1 MSGVADGRVPTRP
14 EGLTSAEVAERVEA
28 GRTNEVTSGTSR
40 GVGQIVRANVVT
52 PFNGLLTA
60 LFVVILATG
69 RWQNGLFGLVVVANT
84 AIGVVQE
91 LRAKRTLDRL
101 AVLNAPRARVTR
113 DGGTSEIAVGEV
125 VADDLIGLRTGDQVV
140 ADGVVTAADG
150 LEVDESLLTGESEPV
165 HKAAGD
171 EVRSG
176 SIVVAGSGG
185 FQATE
190 VGADAYATRL
200 TEEARRFTVVRS
212 ELVAGTN
219 KLLRWIS
226 LLMLVVGPLLL
237 WSQWRTPDTSGWQ
250 EALTGAVA
258 ALVGMVPEG
267 LVLLTSLAFMVA
279 AVTLAGRQTLVQ
291 ELPAVEVLARV
302 DVVCLDKTGTLTHG
316 DIVFDSL
323 IADGPREGVREALA
337 LLATAPDANATSA
350 ALAATF
356 RETTWRRTGGV
367 PFSSARKWSSVDT
380 DGHGTWVLGA
390 PEMVFPDGGPPV
402 DRAADLAAQGK
413 RVLVLAS
420 TNSTT
425 DATNSASTSPTGPT
439 NSPSA
444 STTASAADSSS
455 ASTASASSR
464 ADDPAGSTADSP
476 EGSPP
481 RDASLPAGLVERAL
495 VVLAERIRDDA
506 PDAVRYFAEQGVTL
520 RVISGDNPRTVGA
533 VAVSVGVPGISAAG
547 EAVDARTL
555 PEDPDELADVLE
567 TSAVFGRVT
576 PQQKRAVVGA
586 LQRRGHVVA
595 MTGDGVNDAM
605 ALKDADIG
613 VAMGNGAAATKAVA
627 QLVLLDSRFAH
638 LPDVVA
644 EGRRVIANIE
654 RAANLFLVKNVYSLV
669 LALVVLVSGVAYPLA
684 PIQLTMIS
692 ALTIGVPGFV
702 LALGPNRRRY
712 VPGFL
717 GRVLRLAVPTGV
729 VIGLAAFAG
738 NLTIRSLD
746 PAGGPAAG
754 RTVATVVVLVAS
766 LWTLSLLA
774 RPLAG
779 WKVVLLAGLATS
791 AAVILAVPLLAT
803 DVFLLAVTPQRLLV
817 GVAIGAVAAAAV
829 ELVGRAVLRPVHTAD
844 PTRPVSHHD
853 SPEGQMT

>member
-1 MSGVADGRVPTRP
+1 MAGGAGVRQA
-14 EGLTSAEVAERVEA
+14 GLTSAEVAERVA
-28 GRTNEVTSGTSR
+28 DGRTNAVRSRTSR
-40 GVGQIVRANVVT
+40 SAGQIARANVVT

-60 LFVVILATG
+60 LFLVILATG

-84 AIGVVQE
+84 AIGVIQE

-101 AVLNAPRARVTR
+101 AVLNAPHAQVTR
-113 DGGTSEIAVGEV
+113 DGVTSEVEVGDV
-125 VADDLIGLRTGDQVV
+125 VADDLVDMRTGDQVV
-140 ADGVVTAADG
+140 ADGAVTDADG
-150 LEVDESLLTGESEPV
+150 LEVDESLLTGESDPV
-165 HKAAGD
+165 HKAVGD
-171 EVRSG
+171 DVRSG
-176 SIVVAGSGG
+176 SVVVAGSGR
-185 FQATE
+185 FRATA

-200 TEEARRFTVVRS
+200 TADARRFTSVRS

-226 LLMLVVGPLLL
+226 LMMLVVGPLLL
-237 WSQWRTPDTSGWQ
+237 WSQLRSPDTDDWQ
-250 EALTGAVA
+250 EAMTGAVA

-279 AVTLAGRQTLVQ
+279 AVTLARKQTLVQ

-316 DIVFDSL
+316 DIVFDQL
-323 IADGPREGVREALA
+323 VADGPEDDARQALA

-350 ALAATF
+350 ALAGTF
-356 RETTWRRTGGV
+356 TSTTWRRTGGV
-367 PFSSARKWSSVDT
+367 PFSSTRKWSSVDAE
-380 DGHGTWVLGA
+380 GHGTWVLGA
-390 PEMVFPDGGPPV
+390 PEMVFPEGDPLAE
-402 DRAADLAAQGK
+402 RAADFAARGK
-413 RVLVLAS
+413 RVLLLAS
-420 TNSTT
+420 
-425 DATNSASTSPTGPT
+425 ARSPARET
-439 NSPSA
+439 
-444 STTASAADSSS
+444 
-455 ASTASASSR
+455 
-464 ADDPAGSTADSP
+464 
-476 EGSPP
+476 
-481 RDASLPAGLVERAL
+481 SLPADLHARAL

-506 PDAVRYFAEQGVTL
+506 ADAVRFFAEQGVTL

-533 VAVSVGVPGISAAG
+533 VAVSVGVPGIADAG
-547 EAVDARTL
+547 EAVDARKL
-555 PEDPDELADVLE
+555 PDDPDALADVLE
-567 TSAVFGRVT
+567 RSAVFGRVT

-613 VAMGNGAAATKAVA
+613 VAMGNGAAATRAVA

-669 LALVVLVSGVAYPLA
+669 LALVVLVSGIAYPLA

-692 ALTIGVPGFV
+692 TLTIGVPGFV

-729 VIGLAAFAG
+729 VIGLAAFGGDLA
-738 NLTIRSLD
+738 IRSLD
-746 PAGGPAAG
+746 QDGGRVAGQ
-754 RTVATVVVLVAS
+754 TVATVVVLVAS

-774 RPLAG
+774 RPLTG
-779 WKVVLLAGLATS
+779 WKVALLAGLAAV
-791 AAVILAVPLLAT
+791 AAVILTVPVLAT
-803 DVFLLAVTPQRLLV
+803 DVFLLEVTPQRLLMGLAV
-817 GVAIGAVAAAAV
+817 GAVAAATV
-829 ELVGRAVLRPVHTAD
+829 ELVGRFVLRP
-844 PTRPVSHHD
+844 TREP
-853 SPEGQMT
+853 